1 MGTFVKTED
10 FKAMNVG
17 CALDEGLARL
27 DEKMTVFYGERCVWW
42 CRVEAR
48 GKTGHG
54 SRFVQN
60 TAIPKLLR
68 VLSKIQAFR
77 AAEEAKLSSHGC
89 SCGRQL
95 GEVTSIN
102 ITMLEA
108 GVKTTVDEETGIQ
121 NYAFNVIPEV
131 ARAGFDTRVRIHSS
145 YRVENN

>member
-1 MGTFVKTED
+1 
-10 FKAMNVG
+10 MN
-17 CALDEGLARL
+17 
-27 DEKMTVFYGERCVWW
+27 
-42 CRVEAR
+42 
-48 GKTGHG
+48 TG
-54 SRFVQN
+54 

-77 AAEEAKLSSHGC
+77 AAEEAKLSSYGC
-89 SCGRQL
+89 SCGRKL

-145 YRVENN
+145 YHVKNNKKSNTPRTQVRILIRTEVRP